1 MTQLPVHTFAQFIG
15 RFPEVELPVTL
26 TDESIS
32 GFQQNSS
39 PLSASM
45 VTQFIV
51 QDPDAEGEY
60 VEYVPCFRIPE
71 THGFHAV
78 VLWRGD
84 LMKYHY
90 LLVTYDKKGNMIGS
104 ATIAGL
110 ESDGAS
116 ILRSV
121 TTIDEEWILHIV
133 EGEHDPDE
141 ELYTPTKSRAYRMEL
156 LATGEIIFLLDEM
169 EGPEEV

>member
-1 MTQLPVHTFAQFIG
+1 MTQLPVHTFAQFIE
-15 RFPEVELPVTL
+15 RFPEVGLPVTL

-32 GFQQNSS
+32 GFQDND

-45 VTQFIV
+45 VAQFIV
-51 QDPDAEGEY
+51 QDPDAEGEF

-71 THGFHAV
+71 THDFHAV

-90 LLVTYDKKGNMIGS
+90 LLVTYDKKGHLISS
-104 ATIAGL
+104 ATIAGI

-121 TTIDEEWILHIV
+121 TTIDEEWVLHIV
-133 EGEHDPDE
+133 EGEHDAE
-141 ELYTPTKSRAYRMEL
+141 ASLYTPTNSRAYRMEL

-169 EGPEEV
+169 EGDRG